1 MIIDIRNCNSIDAG
15 QIRIDEHRLNIKYA
29 MNGAGKSTIARAI
42 ELHTR
47 GDGSIKALTPFK
59 HLAAQDAANTP
70 TVSGLDGISSIA
82 VFNDSYIN
90 QFAFRQDEVLT
101 NSFEVFVKTPDYD
114 AHIEAIEKIIAEI
127 KATFRD
133 SAEIDRV
140 IGDLA
145 SLSESFGKAKSGY
158 SEAGALAKGIGK
170 GNKVANIPKGLES
183 YSAYLRSPL
192 NSKWIKWQTDGNS
205 YTSLSDNCPF
215 CTNPT
220 NDKKDLIAQVGK
232 EYDSKAIEHLNKIL
246 TVVESL
252 GNYFSDEA
260 RRKLEEITRS
270 VSPLSKEAIS
280 YLLRIKDQIEM
291 LRTKMLDLKGLS
303 YFSMKDVD
311 KVADYFVQ
319 VKIDLAYLPD
329 LNSAST
335 TELVGRINESL
346 DNVLAK
352 VGALQGEVAQQ
363 NKLIKTTIEE
373 NKSDI
378 NDYLKYAGY
387 KYHVDV
393 EYANATYKMRLRHVD
408 YPQPVENGGQH
419 LSYGEKNAFSLV
431 LFMYEC
437 LSKHPDMIV
446 LDDPISSFDRNKK
459 YAVIDMLFRGKK
471 SLRGKT
477 VLMMTHDLEP
487 VIDILYNLPHKF
499 DPLPSA
505 AFLQSMNGTV
515 TETPI
520 TRADISTFGKI
531 CDENIAR
538 RSDVV
543 VKLVYLRRYYEVLDN
558 KGLAYQLLSNLL
570 KKRANPFK
578 REAGLETAL
587 TDVEIAA
594 ASEEIRKKLPT
605 FNYSALLAKL
615 SDAEYMKR
623 AYREAQF
630 NFEKL
635 QLFRVMQDGCPGND
649 VIQKFINETFHIE
662 NEYIMQINP
671 CKYEV
676 VPPYIVDECD
686 KVVLAGAI

>member
-15 QIRIDEHRLNIKYA
+15 QICIDKHRLNIKYA

-42 ELHTR
+42 ELHIL
-47 GDGSIKALTPFK
+47 GDGSIKTLTPFK
-59 HLAAQDAANTP
+59 HLAANDAAHAP
-70 TVSGLDGISSIA
+70 VVSGMDGISSIA

-90 QFAFRQDEVLT
+90 QFTFRQDEVLT

-114 AHIEAIEKIIAEI
+114 VHIEAIEKIIAEI

-133 SAEIDRV
+133 STEIDRM
-140 IGDLA
+140 ISDLA

-158 SEAGALAKGIGK
+158 SEAGVLAKGIGK

-215 CTNPT
+215 CTTPT
-220 NDKKDLIAQVGK
+220 HDKKDLIAQVGK
-232 EYDSKAIEHLNKIL
+232 EYDAKSIEHLNRIL
-246 TVVESL
+246 TVVENL
-252 GNYFSDEA
+252 GNYFSDDA
-260 RRKLEEITRS
+260 KRKLAEITRS
-270 VSPLSKEAIS
+270 VSPLSKEAVS

-291 LRTKMLDLKGLS
+291 LKTKMLDLKGLS
-303 YFSMKDVD
+303 FFSMKDVD

-329 LNSAST
+329 MNSAST
-335 TELVGRINESL
+335 IELVGQINRSL

-352 VGALQGEVAQQ
+352 VGVLQGEVAKQ

-373 NKSDI
+373 NKTDI
-378 NDYLKYAGY
+378 NDFLKYAGY
-387 KYHVDV
+387 KYHVTV
-393 EYANATYKMRLRHVD
+393 EYANSSYKMRLRHVD
-408 YPQPVENGGQH
+408 YTQAVENGGQH

-437 LSKHPDMIV
+437 LSKLPDMIV

-505 AFLQSMNGTV
+505 AFLQSKNGTI
-515 TETPI
+515 TETAI
-520 TRADISTFGKI
+520 SRVDISTFGKI

-538 RSDVV
+538 RSDDVI
-543 VKLVYLRRYYEVLDN
+543 KLVYLRRHYEVLDN

-570 KKRANPFK
+570 KKRDKPFK
-578 REAGLETAL
+578 REAGLETVL
-587 TDVEIAA
+587 TDLEITE
-594 ASEEIRKKLPT
+594 ASGEIRKKLPA
-605 FNYSALLAKL
+605 FDYSTLLAQL
-615 SDAEYMKR
+615 ADAEYMKKT
-623 AYREAQF
+623 YRDAEF
-630 NFEKL
+630 NYEKL
-635 QLFRVMQDGCPGND
+635 QLFRVMQDGNPGND

-671 CKYEV
+671 CKYEI
-676 VPPYIVDECD
+676 VPHYIIDECD
-686 KVVLAGAI
+686 RVVLA

>member
-1 MIIDIRNCNSIDAG
+1 MIIDIRHCNSIDAG

-42 ELHTR
+42 ELHTKS
-47 GDGSIKALTPFK
+47 DGSISALTPFK
-59 HLAAQDAANTP
+59 YLGASDAAHAPNI
-70 TVSGLDGISSIA
+70 SGLDDISSIA

-90 QFAFRQDEVLT
+90 QFAFQQDEVLT
-101 NSFEVFVKTPDYD
+101 NSFEVFVKTSDYD
-114 AHIEAIEKIIAEI
+114 AHIEAIEKIIADI
-127 KATFRD
+127 KMTFRD

-145 SLSESFGKAKSGY
+145 SLSDSFGKAKSGY

-183 YSAYLRSPL
+183 YTAYLRSPL
-192 NSKWIKWQTDGNS
+192 NAKWIKWQTEGNT
-205 YTSLSDNCPF
+205 YTSLSDDCPF

-220 NDKKDLIAQVGK
+220 HDKKELIAQVGK
-232 EYDSKAIEHLNKIL
+232 EFDAKSLEHLNRIL

-252 GNYFSDEA
+252 GTYFSDDA
-260 RRKLEEITRS
+260 KRKLAEITRS
-270 VSPLSKEAIS
+270 VSPLSKEAIG
-280 YLLRIKDQIEM
+280 YLLRIKEQIEM
-291 LRTKMLDLKGLS
+291 LKSKMLDLKGLS
-303 YFSMKDVD
+303 YFSMKDVE
-311 KVADYFVQ
+311 KIADYFAR
-319 VKIDLAYLPD
+319 VKIDLTFLPE

-335 TELVGRINESL
+335 TALVGQINQSL
-346 DNVLAK
+346 DNVLTK
-352 VGALQGEVAQQ
+352 VGFLQGEIAKQ
-363 NKLIKTTIEE
+363 NRLIKMTIEE
-373 NKSDI
+373 NKTDI
-378 NDYLKYAGY
+378 NEFLRYAGY

-393 EYANATYKMRLRHVD
+393 EYANASYKMRLRHVD
-408 YPQPVENGGQH
+408 YSKAVENGGQH

-437 LSKHPDMIV
+437 LSKNPDMIV

-459 YAVIDMLFRGKK
+459 YAVLDMLFRGKK

-505 AFLQSMNGTV
+505 AFLQSKSGTIV
-515 TETPI
+515 ETPI
-520 TRADISTFGKI
+520 TRGDISTFGGI

-538 RSDVV
+538 ESSDV
-543 VKLVYLRRYYEVLDN
+543 VKLVYLRRYYEVLNN

-570 KKRANPFK
+570 KKRAKPFK
-578 REAGLETAL
+578 REAGIETAL
-587 TDVEIAA
+587 TDIEIAE
-594 ASEEIRKKLPT
+594 ASEEIRKKLPA
-605 FNYSALLAKL
+605 FDYSTLLGRLA
-615 SDAEYMKR
+615 DAEYMTR
-623 AYREAQF
+623 AYCEAQF
-630 NFEKL
+630 NYEKL
-635 QLFRVMQDGCPGND
+635 QLFRVLQDGHPGND
-649 VIQKFINETFHIE
+649 VIQKFINETFHVE

-676 VPPYIVDECD
+676 VPPYIVEECD
-686 KVVLAGAI
+686 KVVLAAK